1 MKGVSVFIRRLR
13 GSVLV
18 AAGVAL
24 VAALGFGAY
33 GCGSGGDATTAAEQT
48 SAASGKSDGPS
59 AVVEPAQRPSGAG
72 AKDVKGSGEAKG
84 SDEDVKRISGQ
95 PGGRAQPQGAAEPRS
110 DGGDDPKVAGL
121 SPSEY
126 RTAVKKARASCP
138 AGVSAAECK
147 ATVEKYVDT
156 PAGPSHPV
164 VESEDCLDFMG
175 RAECE
180 AMLTAQQA
188 ASGVGVSVNVEECLR
203 NPTPE
208 CEAVLKPILEAQQE
222 AGK

>member
-1 MKGVSVFIRRLR
+1 VKGVSVFIRRLR
-13 GSVLV
+13 GPALV
-18 AAGVAL
+18 AAGLVL

-33 GCGSGGDATTAAEQT
+33 GCGSGGDTTTAAEPT
-48 SAASGKSDGPS
+48 SAASERSDRPS
-59 AVVEPAQRPSGAG
+59 AVAEPAQRPSGAG
-72 AKDVKGSGEAKG
+72 AKDVKGSEDAVKG
-84 SDEDVKRISGQ
+84 PDEDVKRISGQ
-95 PGGRAQPQGAAEPRS
+95 PGGQAQPQGPAKARS
-110 DGGDDPKVAGL
+110 GSGDDPRVAGL
-121 SPSEY
+121 SPSEL
-126 RTAVKKARASCP
+126 RTAVRKARASCP
-138 AGVSAAECK
+138 AGVSAAQCK
-147 ATVEKYVDT
+147 ATVEKYVGT

-208 CEAVLKPILEAQQE
+208 CEAVLKPILEAQQ